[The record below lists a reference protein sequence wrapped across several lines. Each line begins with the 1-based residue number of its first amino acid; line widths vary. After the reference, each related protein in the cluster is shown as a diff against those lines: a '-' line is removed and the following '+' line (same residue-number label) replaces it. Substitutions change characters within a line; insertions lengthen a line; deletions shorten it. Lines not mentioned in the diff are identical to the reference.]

1 MCLTITKQNKC
12 HKKIK
17 YYAKFSF
24 YSPKLNMMN
33 SMPISALFI
42 CILYIVYS
50 INFLAKSPKMF
61 RVSVLQAGGR
71 DNSSGYDSTD
81 EEVGNRHG
89 YHQLF
94 FNLTSKPPFYTKRTY
109 SCCSSIIGL
118 FSNSFFFFV
127 G

>member
-1 MCLTITKQNKC
+1 M
-12 HKKIK
+12 
-17 YYAKFSF
+17 
-24 YSPKLNMMN
+24 
-33 SMPISALFI
+33 
-42 CILYIVYS
+42 YIVYS

-94 FNLTSKPPFYTKRTY
+94 FNLTSKPPFYTKRKY

-118 FSNSFFFFV
+118 FSNAFFFFV